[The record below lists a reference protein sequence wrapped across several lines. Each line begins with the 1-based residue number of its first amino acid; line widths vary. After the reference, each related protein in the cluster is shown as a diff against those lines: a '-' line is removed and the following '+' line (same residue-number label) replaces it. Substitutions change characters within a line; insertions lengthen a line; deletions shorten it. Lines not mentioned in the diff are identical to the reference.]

1 MWETIRHEYK
11 AKVALALFLFYTFW
25 FVIIHLLLPSDHFLY
40 HYYGVFYG
48 IIAVWGGIWGIVIAR
63 KWGGFKSIMG
73 KALLLFSFGLFA
85 QEFGQIAYSYYIFVL
100 HVDIP
105 YPSIGDIGFFGTIPF
120 YIYGAYLLGKA
131 SGVRFTLNSLQNKLQ
146 ALLIPALMVAVAY
159 ILFLRYYSFDLS
171 TPLETF
177 LTYGYPLGQ
186 AVYIS
191 LGILTYSLTRGLLGG
206 VMKSKVLF
214 LILAFGAQFL
224 ADYAFLYFQELYY
237 PGSPIDYLYTLAYFL
252 MAIGI
257 MQFETAYNKLRHT
270 E

>member
-1 MWETIRHEYK
+1 MWETIHKEYK
-11 AKVALALFLFYTFW
+11 AKIALGLFLFFTVW
-25 FVIIHLLLPSDHFLY
+25 WVIMHLLLESDHFLY

-48 IIAVWGGIWGIVIAR
+48 IIAVWGAIWGIAIAR

-73 KALLLFSFGLFA
+73 KALLMLSFGLLA
-85 QEFGQIAYSYYIFVL
+85 QEFGQNAYSYYIFVL

-131 SGVRFTLNSLQNKLQ
+131 AGVKFSLNSAKNKAQ
-146 ALLIPALMVAVAY
+146 AFLIPAVMVAICY
-159 ILFLRYYSFDLS
+159 ILFLRNYSFDLS
-171 TPLETF
+171 TPLTTF

-186 AVYIS
+186 AIYIS
-191 LGILTYSLTRGLLGG
+191 IGILTYSLTRGILGG
-206 VMKSKVLF
+206 VMKAKILF
-214 LILAFGAQFL
+214 LIFAFSAQFL
-224 ADYAFLYFQELYY
+224 ADYIFLFFQQSYY
-237 PGSPIDYLYTLAYFL
+237 PGSPIDYLYTVAYFL

-257 MQFETAYNKLRHT
+257 MQFETIYNKLRHT